1 MLGLLGASSLALF
14 ISKRKGIQGSVSH
27 THLCLRLHGRHTS
40 VPVLQVNPRQQASPP
55 PTSGCPNW
63 VLGKYVLAAS
73 GCLGRKPLRI
83 SRAHGAHLWRICTRY
98 AEKDFHGVPI
108 TPTTR
113 YYTVTRQQSHQQT
126 TQRAASFQKRKW
138 QNSGKQKNP
147 AKLSQ
152 ANLKGSHPRKAFL
165 TVLLS

>member
-14 ISKRKGIQGSVSH
+14 ISKRKGIRGSVSH
-27 THLCLRLHGRHTS
+27 THLCLRLHGRHIS
-40 VPVLQVNPRQQASPP
+40 GPVLQVNPRQQASPP

-73 GCLGRKPLRI
+73 GCLGR
-83 SRAHGAHLWRICTRY
+83 AFENQQGAWSTSLEICTRY

-108 TPTTR
+108 TPTAR